1 MSRGPGRL
9 DLSRL
14 GALPRVGSAARRELE
29 IEVAASNAA
38 FERREAEL
46 AEIDGLH
53 TALYKVLPDRVRAP
67 NKRAPESRMPGAPPP
82 RARISNVPAAVAASQ
97 VAVGAGVSAYEMLP
111 RTPNTL
117 GHLACRART
126 PRTLSWLPE
135 HAYLT
140 SDGRREALWVPPG
153 AAATVA
159 LDGGEGGGGSSAC
172 GARGGVEETTA
183 AQGAPSPI
191 QHARVRAAAEYD
203 AYATDDACA
212 PSTSATLLDIHSMTL
227 APYPHA
233 AIALEKP
240 GSAAPP
246 PTPPPVQ
253 VVLQEDLGV
262 PSHPRRAL
270 GSNLEATDQTKPN
283 HVAKAPRA
291 HAPGAGAGAGPRAA
305 QLEAA
310 DHVAGSEPLW
320 PTAPGSRGGRRLGKP
335 AMGSPRSLRHRTP
348 MAPPIVSAPLPVQ
361 QKADAATPKPPA
373 PPTLIVHAPTSL
385 ISRASKPPRA
395 RASSTA
401 DAAAA
406 ATAATPATTPAA
418 GHPLAS
424 SASAPLPPGWSMGS
438 DPASG
443 YPYYANLAT
452 GQTQW
457 HPPPPEPP
465 PPPPP
470 PAALPAGWVAAT
482 DPASGHTYYSNPS
495 TGQSSWTP
503 PLPPPTFVAPPPR
516 AAAAATPPAAPAGAT
531 VKVRGLPASMSDT
544 DVREMFSASGRVT
557 HVALER
563 DAYSSGQQPKS
574 ATISFDAPASAQVA
588 IKTMDGT
595 KMRAITLHVE
605 LVGGDG
611 GKPAYRPY

>member
-1 MSRGPGRL
+1 MGR
-9 DLSRL
+9 
-14 GALPRVGSAARRELE
+14 
-29 IEVAASNAA
+29 
-38 FERREAEL
+38 
-46 AEIDGLH
+46 
-53 TALYKVLPDRVRAP
+53 K
-67 NKRAPESRMPGAPPP
+67 
-82 RARISNVPAAVAASQ
+82 
-97 VAVGAGVSAYEMLP
+97 
-111 RTPNTL
+111 
-117 GHLACRART
+117 
-126 PRTLSWLPE
+126 
-135 HAYLT
+135 
-140 SDGRREALWVPPG
+140 
-153 AAATVA
+153 
-159 LDGGEGGGGSSAC
+159 
-172 GARGGVEETTA
+172 A
-183 AQGAPSPI
+183 AQGSQGDRQSAMV
-191 QHARVRAAAEYD
+191 QQFLAE
-203 AYATDDACA
+203 A
-212 PSTSATLLDIHSMTL
+212 
-227 APYPHA
+227 
-233 AIALEKP
+233 
-240 GSAAPP
+240 GAAPP
-246 PTPPPVQ
+246 PPPPQQ
-253 VVLQEDLGV
+253 VVGSAGFVPRTAESEAAKEQAKTFNRDQLLKVDDDDTQVKIYNAYAENANTSAEGVNNRRGLGSSSGASAG
-262 PSHPRRAL
+262 PPRR
-270 GSNLEATDQTKPN
+270 GFMSF
-283 HVAKAPRA
+283 
-291 HAPGAGAGAGPRAA
+291 
-305 QLEAA
+305 
-310 DHVAGSEPLW
+310 
-320 PTAPGSRGGRRLGKP
+320 
-335 AMGSPRSLRHRTP
+335 
-348 MAPPIVSAPLPVQ
+348 VSAGGAP
-361 QKADAATPKPPA
+361 AATP
-373 PPTLIVHAPTSL
+373 
-385 ISRASKPPRA
+385 
-395 RASSTA
+395 
-401 DAAAA
+401 A
-406 ATAATPATTPAA
+406 ATGTAATPAAATPATTPAA